1 MPTKTL
7 QGIGASPG
15 LVIGPILCYE
25 VPKLVVEYRKVDRP
39 EQEISRLQ
47 AALYQAQQEVNTLS
61 IQAMRDGGSGEAA
74 IFEVHEMFLSDPELL
89 QQVRSTIEMQR
100 CNAEYAWQEAIHAY
114 AETLRVLG
122 NEYLAERTQ
131 DIEDVQQRVLR
142 ILQGTS
148 TQATYLEKP
157 VVIVSA
163 DLAPS
168 DTVVLEKK
176 KVLAFCTASGGP
188 TSHVAILSKALG
200 IPAVVGLGE
209 DIRHLDNDTLV
220 IVDGT
225 HGEVL
230 IEPDTAI
237 INQYQQRINAHSQR
251 HQEALKYAHQP
262 ATTLDGK
269 RIEIAANLGGT
280 TDAKAALEY
289 GAEGIGLLRTEF
301 LFLNRDA
308 APDEEEQ
315 LAVYRAILQAMG
327 QHPVVARTLDIGG
340 DKPAPY
346 LQLPAEM
353 NPFLGIRGLRLTLML
368 PDLFQTQ
375 LRALLRAG
383 AGHHLKIMFPM
394 VTSCEEIQQARQ
406 HIEQARADLSTR
418 RIEAALHCEVGIM
431 VEVPAAALMADRLA
445 EVVDFFS
452 IGTNDLAQYTL
463 AADRT
468 NTSVTGLADALHPAV
483 LRLIHMVVAAARP
496 HHRRVAICGELA
508 SDPLAV
514 PILLGLGLDEL
525 SMNAHAIPLVKQA
538 IRHYT
543 AVEARSMANHA
554 LALDSAAEVRA
565 YLQQQARS

>member
-1 MPTKTL
+1 MSTKTL

-25 VPKLVVEYRKVDRP
+25 VPKLVVERQKVDHP

-47 AALYQAQQEVNTLS
+47 AALHQAQQEVNALS
-61 IQAMRDGGSGEAA
+61 VQAMRDGGSGEAA
-74 IFEVHEMFLSDPELL
+74 IFEVHEMFLSDPDLL
-89 QQVRSTIEMQR
+89 QQVRSTIETQR
-100 CNAEYAWQEAIHAY
+100 CNAEYAWQEAIHSY
-114 AETLRVLG
+114 AETLRTLG
-122 NEYLAERTQ
+122 DEYLAERTQ

-142 ILQGTS
+142 ILQGAS
-148 TQATYLEKP
+148 TQATHLEKP
-157 VVIVSA
+157 VVVVSA

-168 DTVVLEKK
+168 DTVMLEKK

-225 HGEVL
+225 HGAVL
-230 IEPDTAI
+230 IEPDAAT
-237 INQYQQRINAHSQR
+237 INQYQQRITAHSQR
-251 HQEALKYAHQP
+251 QQEALKYAHQP

-269 RIEIAANLGGT
+269 RIEIAANLGGPAE
-280 TDAKAALEY
+280 AKAALEY
-289 GAEGIGLLRTEF
+289 GAEGVGLLRTEF
-301 LFLNRDA
+301 LFLNRDT
-308 APDEEEQ
+308 APNEEEQ
-315 LAVYRAILQAMG
+315 TAVYQAILDDMG
-327 QHPVVARTLDIGG
+327 QHPIVARTLDIGG

-368 PDLFQTQ
+368 PELFQAQ

-383 AGHHLKIMFPM
+383 VGHHLKIMFPM
-394 VTSCEEIQQARQ
+394 VTSCEEIQQARH
-406 HIEQARADLSTR
+406 HIERARTDLNAR
-418 RIEAALHCEVGIM
+418 GIEAATHCEIGIM
-431 VEVPAAALMADRLA
+431 VEVPAAALIADRLA

-483 LRLIHMVVAAARP
+483 LRLIQMVIEAARP
-496 HHRRVAICGELA
+496 HRRWVGICGELA
-508 SDPLAV
+508 GDTLAIPV
-514 PILLGLGLDEL
+514 LLGLGLDEL

-538 IRHYT
+538 IRRYT
-543 AVEARSMANHA
+543 TIEARSIAMHA

-565 YLQQQARS
+565 YLQEQAR

>member
-25 VPKLVVEYRKVDRP
+25 VPKLVVERQKVEHP

-47 AALYQAQQEVNTLS
+47 AALHQAQQEVNALS
-61 IQAMRDGGSGEAA
+61 VQAMRDGGSGEAA
-74 IFEVHEMFLSDPELL
+74 IFEVHEMFLSDPDLL
-89 QQVRSTIEMQR
+89 QQVRSTIETQH

-114 AETLRVLG
+114 AETLRTLG
-122 NEYLAERTQ
+122 DEYLAERTQ

-142 ILQGTS
+142 ILQGAS
-148 TQATYLEKP
+148 TQATHLEKP
-157 VVIVSA
+157 VVIISA

-176 KVLAFCTASGGP
+176 KVLAFCTATGGP

-200 IPAVVGLGE
+200 IPAVVGLGD

-225 HGEVL
+225 HGTVL
-230 IEPDTAI
+230 IEPDAATI
-237 INQYQQRINAHSQR
+237 DLYRQRIDAHSQR
-251 HQEALKYAHQP
+251 QREALKYAHQP

-269 RIEIAANLGGT
+269 RIEIAANLGGP
-280 TDAKAALEY
+280 AEAQAALEH
-289 GAEGIGLLRTEF
+289 GAEGVGLLRTEF

-315 LAVYRAILQAMG
+315 TAVYREIMQGMG

-346 LQLPAEM
+346 LQLPVEM

-368 PDLFQTQ
+368 PELFQTQ
-375 LRALLRAG
+375 LKALLRAG

-394 VTSCEEIQQARQ
+394 VTSCEEIQQARY
-406 HIEQARADLSTR
+406 HIEQARTDLSAR
-418 RIEAALHCEVGIM
+418 GIEAAIHCEIGIM
-431 VEVPAAALMADRLA
+431 VEVPAAALIADRLA

-483 LRLIHMVVAAARP
+483 LRLIQMVIEAARP
-496 HHRRVAICGELA
+496 HHRWVGICGELA
-508 SDPLAV
+508 GDTLATPV
-514 PILLGLGLDEL
+514 LLGLGLDEL
-525 SMNAHAIPLVKQA
+525 SMNARAIPLVKQT
-538 IRHYT
+538 IRRYT
-543 AVEARSMANHA
+543 SIEARSIAMHA

-565 YLQQQARS
+565 YLQQQAR